1 MTREEKMQGT
11 KILKSSSKMNKPFF
25 SLLDTSTKFN
35 NLSFVSFMSNKHS
48 ECVPV
53 SNLRLTKGK
62 RGRDKLGG
70 WD

>member
-1 MTREEKMQGT
+1 MQGT
-11 KILKSSSKMNKPFF
+11 KILKSNSKMNKPLF

-53 SNLRLTKGK
+53 SNLWLTKGK
-62 RGRDKLGG
+62 RGRDKLGD

>member
-1 MTREEKMQGT
+1 MQGT

-70 WD
+70 GD